1 MPDQAGQF
9 IVGWQLAPPA
19 ASASSGRK
27 HQERLDW
34 LTVMAK
40 RHDALLPLS
49 RDHHHALVQARRL
62 KDAAASADRKVRI
75 RAADDFL
82 NFYLG
87 RALHHFREEEELFF
101 PPATEFEEAR
111 PLVVRA
117 VTEHLNV
124 HRLVGLLKAQLSSAA
139 VTGELLGEISEVL
152 RLHVRFEEDELFP
165 LIERLVPSDRLE
177 EVAGHRR
184 EV

>member
-1 MPDQAGQF
+1 
-9 IVGWQLAPPA
+9 
-19 ASASSGRK
+19 
-27 HQERLDW
+27 
-34 LTVMAK
+34 MAK
-40 RHDALLPLS
+40 RHEALLPLS

-62 KDAAASADRKVRI
+62 KDSASSTDRRLKI

-101 PPATEFEEAR
+101 PPAVEFEEAR

-117 VTEHLNV
+117 VMEHLKV
-124 HRLVGLLKAQLSSAA
+124 HRLVGLLREELSATA
-139 VTGELLGEISEVL
+139 VSGELLGEISETL

-165 LIERLVPSDRLE
+165 LIERLVPPGRLE
-177 EVAGHRR
+177 ELAGHRR

>member
-1 MPDQAGQF
+1 MPDRAGQF
-9 IVGWQLAPPA
+9 VVGWQMAPPA
-19 ASASSGRK
+19 VAGSRNRR
-27 HQERLDW
+27 ERLDW
-34 LTVMAK
+34 VTVMAK
-40 RHDALLPLS
+40 RHEALLPLS

-62 KDAAASADRKVRI
+62 KDAAASADRKIRI

-111 PLVVRA
+111 PLVERA
-117 VTEHLNV
+117 VMEHLNV
-124 HRLVGLLKAQLSSAA
+124 HRLVGLLKAQLSAAA
-139 VTGELLGEISEVL
+139 VAGELLGEISEVL

>member
-1 MPDQAGQF
+1 MNK
-9 IVGWQLAPPA
+9 
-19 ASASSGRK
+19 R
-27 HQERLDW
+27 QE
-34 LTVMAK
+34 
-40 RHDALLPLS
+40 ALLPLT
-49 RDHHHALVQARRL
+49 RDHHHALSQARRL
-62 KDAAASADRKVRI
+62 KTSAASEDRRVRT

-101 PPATEFEEAR
+101 PPATEYDEAR
-111 PLVVRA
+111 PLVARA
-117 VTEHLNV
+117 VMEHLNI
-124 HRLVGLLKAQLSSAA
+124 HRLVGILKRDLVKAA
-139 VTGELLGEISEVL
+139 VTPELMTEISEAL

-165 LIERLVPSDRLE
+165 LIEKIVPLDRLE

>member
-1 MPDQAGQF
+1 MPDRAAQF
-9 IVGWQLAPPA
+9 VVGWQLAPPA
-19 ASASSGRK
+19 VAGSRK
-27 HQERLDW
+27 RRERLDW
-34 LTVMAK
+34 VTVMAK
-40 RHDALLPLS
+40 RHEALLPLT

-62 KDAAASADRKVRI
+62 KDAAASVDRKIRI

-101 PPATEFEEAR
+101 PPATEFTEVR
-111 PLVVRA
+111 SLVERA
-117 VTEHLNV
+117 VMEHLNV
-124 HRLVGLLKAQLSSAA
+124 HRLVGLLKEQLAA
-139 VTGELLGEISEVL
+139 AEVSGELLGEVSEVL

-165 LIERLVPSDRLE
+165 LIERLVSSDRLHDA
-177 EVAGHRR
+177 AGHRR

>member
-1 MPDQAGQF
+1 
-9 IVGWQLAPPA
+9 
-19 ASASSGRK
+19 
-27 HQERLDW
+27 
-34 LTVMAK
+34 MAR
-40 RHDALLPLS
+40 RHAALLPLTK
-49 RDHHHALVQARRL
+49 DHHHALSQARRL
-62 KDAAASADRKVRI
+62 RDSAASPDRGTRV

-101 PPATEFEEAR
+101 PPAAEYEDAR

-117 VTEHLNV
+117 VMEHLNI
-124 HRLVGLLKAQLSSAA
+124 HRLVGLVKEDLFRSEVS
-139 VTGELLGEISEVL
+139 GELLGEISEAL

-165 LIERLVPSDRLE
+165 LIERLVPSARLE
-177 EVAGHRR
+177 EIAGHRR